1 MDGEILGISGDSLWS
16 HKAFS
21 KSLDGIPYPLLA
33 DWGQAVT
40 KLYGIQNVERF
51 CPIRTT
57 FVVDR
62 EGIVRFVNP
71 AMDPRDPGH
80 YAQVLEELDKL
91 P

>member
-1 MDGEILGISGDSLWS
+1 MLG
-16 HKAFS
+16 
-21 KSLDGIPYPLLA
+21 GIPYPMLA

-40 KLYGIQNVERF
+40 KLYGVQNVEGF
-51 CPIRTT
+51 CPIRSV
-57 FVVDR
+57 FIVDR

-80 YAQVLEELDKL
+80 YAQILEELEKL